1 MAEEKLEDNED
12 LIYEA
17 VVKKTKTG
25 ITFPKEMRALL
36 FNNNEDVYFQLRVP
50 KSRKSI
56 LLNIISEEEA
66 NRLSG
71 RQFSSKEKEEI
82 HKELKDD
89 VKRSS
94 SGKQPN
100 WAGYFVYDFKNR
112 DKVQPILESAFYK
125 FGEVPL
131 NLEDA
136 MGRVKYALI
145 SFLTSIKTEN
155 AKLYYAVE
163 KFLID
168 VIEQFNHPNLLD
180 WIFEKIIPRIES
192 KFLYELAL
200 LDLVEASIKAARWE
214 KAELYIF
221 YVLKNIDDYPKSEMY
236 NIMNSFKQ
244 LVKKVKYV
252 DRSDKIDLLLKEK
265 LMEYGEGVEDAD
277 YKIQIVEFLED
288 LKYIELAYSLAKKI
302 QLSLP
307 QDSLRLDDIRKIV
320 KRLHSAP
327 ITENKPNS
335 SMDFEDADS
344 EEDETVKET
353 VEDEI
358 KDENDE

>member
-1 MAEEKLEDNED
+1 MSDEKSENNED

-25 ITFPKEMRALL
+25 LTFPKEMRALL
-36 FNNNEDVYFQLRVP
+36 FNSNEDVYFQLRVP
-50 KSRKSI
+50 KSRKYI

-66 NRLSG
+66 NQLSG
-71 RQFSSKEKEEI
+71 QQFSSKERKEVHETQR
-82 HKELKDD
+82 ED
-89 VKRSS
+89 VKTSLS
-94 SGKQPN
+94 AKHPN
-100 WAGYFVYDFKNR
+100 WAAYFVYDFKNR

-136 MGRVKYALI
+136 MGRVKFALI

-200 LDLVEASIKAARWE
+200 LDLVEASIKTARWE

-265 LMEYGEGVEDAD
+265 LIEYGEGVEDPD

-288 LKYIELAYSLAKKI
+288 LNYIELAYSLAKKV

-335 SMDFEDADS
+335 SVDFEEDDS
-344 EEDETVKET
+344 EV
-353 VEDEI
+353 VEDSNDSNSN
-358 KDENDE
+358 DENEE